1 MDSNLTELHEEL
13 KALFA
18 TYLRESDK
26 FESGT
31 KVSAVRARQALND
44 LKALI
49 PERRKEIQEYKRE
62 MD

>member
-1 MDSNLTELHEEL
+1 MTDLHEEL

-26 FESGT
+26 FDSGV

-49 PERRKEIQEYKRE
+49 PERRKEIQEQKK
-62 MD
+62 DLV